1 MKIINF
7 SNLKKTDTKLLFI
20 GGYIDLLPD
29 NISFHKIEF
38 SQSFIWNDMGI
49 SYNSEN
55 FFKYI
60 GDDIDAEN
68 DFDLTNE
75 NKRDIEV
82 IDAIQFNRCLFYQNI
97 EIKNPN
103 IQYIE
108 FYDCVFEYD
117 FSHLE
122 EKFNQLGIKCKFDNC
137 IKWGMM

>member
-20 GGYIDLLPD
+20 GGYIDLPD
-29 NISFHKIEF
+29 NIIFHKIEF

-49 SYNSEN
+49 SFNSKD

-75 NKRDIEV
+75 KKRDITV
-82 IDAIQFNRCLFYQNI
+82 INAIQFNRCLFYQNV

-103 IQYIE
+103 IQYVK

-117 FSHLE
+117 FSNLE

-137 IKWGMM
+137 IKWDIQ